1 MRLTIS
7 AAVVLGLMVTSLAYA
22 GQSALTPTA
31 LRCEYLTNP
40 VGIDVQQPRLTWVLD
55 SAERG
60 ARQTAYQIRVA
71 SSEAALKAGK
81 ADLWD
86 SGKVK
91 SDETIQIAY
100 GGKPL
105 AAGQRAYWQVRVWDQ
120 DGQDSEYSA
129 PAYWEMGLG
138 DADWKAQWI
147 GAAKADSAEA
157 WEPAPYFRKT
167 FTVSKR
173 IKSARAYVCGLGYYE
188 LSLNGEKVGDHV
200 LDPGYTQYNKRVLY
214 VTYDITDRL
223 QMGDNAVGV
232 LLGNGFYN
240 QWVTDVWNFHKAPWR
255 DRPKMILQVQIEYV
269 DGSSEVIGSDTTW
282 KVATGPILQNSARG
296 GEVYDARL
304 EMTGWNRTGFDD
316 SAWKTAVTAEAP
328 KGAALRAQMIEPMR
342 VMKTINPVVVMTP
355 KPGVYVYNLGQNI
368 TGWARIKVSGPAG
381 AKLVMRFGERL
392 KPDGTIDMSNIDPY
406 VDKQLFQRD
415 IYTLK
420 GKGVETWEPRFTY
433 HGFQYVQVESS
444 IPLYRESLQGCVVY
458 TAFPKVGSFECSN
471 PVINK
476 LQKMT
481 EWSYI
486 GNFQC
491 IPTDC
496 PHREKNGWTGDAHLA
511 AEAGM
516 YNFDNAAGYTGW
528 INSIKDAQF
537 ENGFVPDVV
546 PDPKWTLNGGPA
558 WESVYILL
566 PWYMYQYNGDTRI
579 LAEHYE
585 GMQRLMNRLGSQAKD
600 HVLYNG
606 LNDWV
611 AIKPTKAEITV
622 TSYYYVD
629 AVVMSKIAA
638 LLGKAEDA
646 TKYAELAEQIREAY
660 NKTLFDKATGLYRG
674 GTQTAQLTPLYQG
687 IANDQ
692 DKPAIFKGLMEAL
705 AKDNN
710 HPTCG
715 VFGAHFMPRV
725 LTENG
730 QIDLAFKMLTQPTGP
745 GWGEWVAKGYTTL
758 QENWGRGDSG
768 NHIFFGNISAWF
780 YNTLAGIRL
789 DPEKPAWKHIII
801 KPHLAGDLT
810 YAKASVQTIRGVVA
824 ASWVKTE
831 KGLELKVTVP
841 ANTTATVYVP
851 AVGQKGKIMAAVK
864 PVKAEPEDGYVR
876 FEVGAGTHE
885 FHAVLQ

>member
-1 MRLTIS
+1 
-7 AAVVLGLMVTSLAYA
+7 
-22 GQSALTPTA
+22 
-31 LRCEYLTNP
+31 
-40 VGIDVQQPRLTWVLD
+40 
-55 SAERG
+55 
-60 ARQTAYQIRVA
+60 
-71 SSEAALKAGK
+71 
-81 ADLWD
+81 
-86 SGKVK
+86 
-91 SDETIQIAY
+91 
-100 GGKPL
+100 
-105 AAGQRAYWQVRVWDQ
+105 
-120 DGQDSEYSA
+120 YSM
-129 PAYWEMGLG
+129 PAYWEMGLAEG
-138 DADWKAQWI
+138 DWKAQWI
-147 GAAKADSAEA
+147 TTAKVDSAQA
-157 WEPAPYFRKT
+157 WEPAPFFRKT
-167 FTVSKR
+167 FAVSKPV
-173 IKSARAYVCGLGYYE
+173 KSARAYVCGLGYFE
-188 LSLNGEKVGDHV
+188 LSLNGKKVGDHV

-214 VTYDITDRL
+214 VTHDITT
-223 QMGDNAVGV
+223 QVQQGENAIGV
-232 LLGNGFYN
+232 ILGNGFYN
-240 QWVTDVWNFHKAPWR
+240 QWVKDAWNFQTAPWR
-255 DRPKMILQVQIEYV
+255 DRPKMLLQIQLEYA
-269 DGSSEVIGSDTTW
+269 DGEREVIASDSTW
-282 KVATGPILQNSARG
+282 KVTAGPILQNASRL
-296 GEVYDARL
+296 GEMYDARL
-304 EMTGWNRTGFDD
+304 ELTGWDKAGFND
-316 SAWKTAVTAEAP
+316 SAWNTAVAAKAP
-328 KGAALRAQMIEPMR
+328 QAALRAQMIEPMR
-342 VMKTINPVVVMTP
+342 VMQTIKPVKVTTP
-355 KPGVYVYNLGQNI
+355 KNGVYVYDMGQNM
-368 TGWARIKVSGPAG
+368 TGWAQIKVSGPAG

-392 KPDGTIDMSNIDPY
+392 KPNGTIDMSNVDPY
-406 VDKQLFQRD
+406 VEKQFFQHD
-415 IYTLK
+415 EYTLK
-420 GKGVETWEPRFTY
+420 GNGVETWEPRFTY

-444 IPLYRESLQGCVVY
+444 IPLYRESLQGRVVY

-476 LQKMT
+476 LQRMT

-511 AEAGM
+511 AEAAM
-516 YNFDNAAGYTGW
+516 YNFDNAATYTGW
-528 INSIKDAQF
+528 IDSIKDAQF

-558 WESVYILL
+558 WESVYVLL
-566 PWYMYQYNGDTRI
+566 PWYMFQYNGDTRI
-579 LAEHYE
+579 LAEHYQ
-585 GMQRLMNRLGSQAKD
+585 GMQKLMGRLASQAKD

-629 AVVMSKIAA
+629 AVVMAKIAT
-638 LLGKAEDA
+638 LLGKTEDA
-646 TKYAELAEQIREAY
+646 TKYTELAEQIRQAY

-687 IANDQ
+687 IANAEDR
-692 DKPAIFKGLMEAL
+692 PAIIKGLLDAL

-730 QIDLAFKMLTQPTGP
+730 KIDLAYQMLTQPTGP

-810 YAKASVQTIRGVVA
+810 YAKGQVKTIRGLVA
-824 ASWVKTE
+824 SSWKKTE
-831 KGLELKVTVP
+831 KGLTLTVTIP
-841 ANTTATVYVP
+841 PNTTGTVYVP
-851 AVGQKGKIMAAVK
+851 VAVEKGKIMSATK
-864 PVKAEPEDGYVR
+864 PVSQKAEDGYVK
-876 FEVGAGTHE
+876 FEVTSGTHE
-885 FHAVLQ
+885 FQVLNQ